1 MEYTKPKKIGY
12 CNNCGKNNHEYKEC
26 RDPVTS
32 YGVILVNFDES
43 LMEYKKI
50 LFDYI
55 NKIENKIDLDEF
67 GVKVNSYKDIIKF
80 SKFTN
85 SIKFLMIQRKHTLGY
100 IEFIRGRYKIDNIDG
115 IIYLF
120 QQMTQE
126 EINSIAKY
134 DFDKL
139 WKDFWG
145 ETQAASPN
153 FINEYEK
160 SKEKFLILKNEEE
173 ELSLNFYVNNV
184 IPAWKQSEWGFPK
197 GRRSKQEDNI
207 TCAVREFKEETDFKD
222 EDFTVLDKITP
233 IIEDFIGTNGVKY
246 RHVYYI
252 AFNNKNEEQ
261 IKVNHDNQNQNSE
274 IGDIKLYNYD
284 DALKI
289 IRPYHTA
296 KKKVLSSV
304 YMFLLDLIVNNNK
317 VN

>member
-32 YGVILVNFDES
+32 YGIILVNFDES
-43 LMEYKKI
+43 LEEYKKI
-50 LFDYI
+50 LFEYI
-55 NKIENKIDLDEF
+55 NKTENKIDLDEF
-67 GVKVNSYKDIIKF
+67 GVKVNSYKDVIKF

-126 EINSIAKY
+126 EINNIAKH

-145 ETQAASPN
+145 DTQALSPN

-160 SKEKFLILKNEEE
+160 SKEKFMILKNEEE

-184 IPAWKQSEWGFPK
+184 VPAWKQSEWGFPK
-197 GRRSKQEDNI
+197 GRRSKQEENM
-207 TCAVREFKEETDFKD
+207 TCAIREFKEETDFKD

-252 AFNNKNEEQ
+252 AFNNKNENE
-261 IKVNHDNQNQNSE
+261 IKVNNNNENQNSE
-274 IGDIKLYNYD
+274 IGDVKLYNYD
-284 DALKI
+284 DSLKI

-304 YMFLLDLIVNNNK
+304 YMFLLDLIVDTA
-317 VN
+317 

>member
-1 MEYTKPKKIGY
+1 
-12 CNNCGKNNHEYKEC
+12 
-26 RDPVTS
+26 
-32 YGVILVNFDES
+32 
-43 LMEYKKI
+43 
-50 LFDYI
+50 
-55 NKIENKIDLDEF
+55 
-67 GVKVNSYKDIIKF
+67 
-80 SKFTN
+80 
-85 SIKFLMIQRKHTLGY
+85 MIQRKHTLGY

-126 EINSIAKY
+126 EINDIAKY

-145 ETQAASPN
+145 ETQALSPN
-153 FINEYEK
+153 FMNEYDK
-160 SKEKFLILKNEEE
+160 SKEKFMILKNEEE

-184 IPAWKQSEWGFPK
+184 VPAWKQSEWGFPK
-197 GRRSKQEDNI
+197 GRRSKQEENM
-207 TCAVREFKEETDFKD
+207 TCAIREFKEETDFKD

-252 AFNNKNEEQ
+252 AFNNKNENE
-261 IKVNHDNQNQNSE
+261 IKVNYNNENQNSE